1 MCIRDSNKITT
12 WSEEY
17 PFDNTTLE
25 LMKEFEDGKVFVKNH
40 LGNFR
45 VNEQGT
51 RARSGENRIKIQDVL
66 QHFKNKIMHNLG
78 YAYNKANELTSTD
91 FLPERYDP
99 LTEADRVLSDVT
111 DLNVKTSSAE
121 RLILRK
127 QWVDTLLN
135 NFNTRKH
142 MDKEG
147 NYEHIMNAPVIKA
160 EGFVYNNQPITSD
173 MLIKMAEG
181 SSPVRAKSYH
191 SIMSNLND
199 TLNIIMNNLELRDI
213 PEWPLFMDTL
223 KSLSLIHISEPTR
236 PY

>member
-1 MCIRDSNKITT
+1 
-12 WSEEY
+12 
-17 PFDNTTLE
+17 TTLE
-25 LMKEFEDGKVFVKNH
+25 LVKEFEDGKVFVKNH

-51 RARSGENRIKIQDVL
+51 LARSGENRIKVQDVL
-66 QHFKNKIMHNLG
+66 QHFKNKIMYNVG
-78 YAYNKANELTSTD
+78 YQYNQANMMTWEATKDAD

-99 LTEADRVLSDVT
+99 ITEGDRVLSEYKSPY
-111 DLNVKTSSAE
+111 LIAE

-147 NYEHIMNAPVIKA
+147 DYEYIMNAPVIKA
-160 EGFVYNNQPITSD
+160 EGYIYDNKPITSD
-173 MLIKMAEG
+173 LLIKMAEG
-181 SSPVRAKSYH
+181 SSPARAYQSYY
-191 SIMSNLND
+191 SIMANLRD
-199 TLNIIMNNLELRDI
+199 TLDIIMNNLELRDI

-223 KSLSLIHISEPTR
+223 KSYQGFTLPNT
-236 PY
+236 